1 MEEYRREVCNDAGLG
16 EVVAK
21 YGIVV
26 FCGTSESSL
35 GGVGIYVKLFVIVGA
50 WFPRPLPR
58 QIESLK
64 PDRLSQL

>member
-1 MEEYRREVCNDAGLG
+1 MEEYLREACNDGGLG
-16 EVVAK
+16 GVVAK
-21 YGIVV
+21 YDIIA
-26 FCGTSESSL
+26 FCDNSKNLL